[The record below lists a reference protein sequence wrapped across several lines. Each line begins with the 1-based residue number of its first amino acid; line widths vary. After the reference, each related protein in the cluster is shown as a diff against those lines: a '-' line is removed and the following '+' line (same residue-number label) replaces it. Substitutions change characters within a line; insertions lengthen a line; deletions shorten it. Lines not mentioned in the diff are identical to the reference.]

1 MGSVKE
7 NKKDIILTAV
17 FGLFLFLFLFFV
29 LYINFIS
36 NPAYYDGDM
45 YADLNLAKE
54 IWKTK
59 SLLPAEW
66 YFGNQ
71 LSVVSTPVLAAL
83 IYGICGKSIIA
94 MAAASSLMTVFVFAA
109 FDFMLRPYTKM
120 YARIGGFLIMAA
132 YSAAVLHLAK
142 GIQGWQLFFTMC
154 SYYAAYL
161 ICAMLSFG
169 CYARIKSGGNLSK
182 SFWIAAVIACVL
194 SFGTGMQSI
203 RQTEVMVI
211 PMVLFEAVSIIC
223 KKSTRRSAA
232 FTAAVAACNIAGL
245 ILIRFLPFKQHKIFG
260 ETRILPPSKII
271 SELPVFLK
279 NIGKYIICKD
289 YSAGAQ
295 AGMFILLT
303 VVSAGLILL
312 IRKSVKEKKLVS
324 FSTLLILMGIGV
336 AGVAALDLF
345 TAMNVRNIYYFMIYP
360 IAGVSAAY
368 LLSSL
373 KGKSLA
379 VTASAV
385 CICFAATAGLRF
397 CGIIKENR
405 AENRADIYS
414 QVSSFLEDEGY
425 RTIYSDWNIGARI
438 AVASDDRVQAG
449 LWRFDINTASSSD
462 QTNVQNELFLPVEY
476 LSIPHI
482 FEKESTQDTAYVI
495 GKDAFT
501 AVPAAAEKFGASV
514 NKIAEFSDKK
524 GQTFIVFTSDKPL
537 CSLTYTAKYGK
548 SIDF

>member
-1 MGSVKE
+1 MVSVKE
-7 NKKDIILTAV
+7 NKKDIILTVV

-29 LYINFIS
+29 LYINFVS

-66 YFGNQ
+66 IFGNQ

-83 IYGICGKSIIA
+83 IYGICGNVITA
-94 MAAASSLMTVFVFAA
+94 MAAASSLMTVFIFAA
-109 FDFMLRPYTKM
+109 FDFMLRPYAKL

-132 YSAAVLHLAK
+132 YPAAMLHLAK
-142 GIQGWQLFFTMC
+142 YTQGWQLFFTMC
-154 SYYAAYL
+154 SYYASYL

-169 CYARIKSGGNLSK
+169 CYARIKSGGNFSK
-182 SFWIAAVIACVL
+182 SFWMATLIACVL

-223 KKSTRRSAA
+223 KKSSRRSAA
-232 FTAAVAACNIAGL
+232 FTASVAACNIAGL
-245 ILIRFLPFKQHKIFG
+245 ILIRFLPFRQHKIFG
-260 ETRILPPSKII
+260 ETRILSPSRIL
-271 SELPVFLK
+271 SGLPAFLK

-289 YSAGAQ
+289 LSAVAQ
-295 AGMFILLT
+295 AGLFILLA
-303 VVSAGLILL
+303 VVSAGFILL
-312 IRKSVKEKKLVS
+312 VRKSVKEKRLAD
-324 FSTLLILMGIGV
+324 FLTLIILMGIGV
-336 AGVAALDLF
+336 TGVAALDLF

-360 IAGVSAAY
+360 IAGVLAAY

-373 KGKSLA
+373 EGKSRTVA
-379 VTASAV
+379 AAAV

-397 CGIIKENR
+397 CGILKENR
-405 AENRADIYS
+405 AENHTDIYS
-414 QVSSFLEDEGY
+414 QISSFLEDNDY

-438 AVASDDRVQAG
+438 AVASDDRLQAG
-449 LWRFDINTASSSD
+449 LWSFDINTAYSSD

-482 FEKESTQDTAYVI
+482 FEKESTQGTAYVI
-495 GKDAFT
+495 DKNEFA

-514 NKIAEFSDKK
+514 NMLAEFSDKK
-524 GQTFIVFTSDKPL
+524 GQYFIVFTSDKPL

-548 SIDF
+548 EIDF

>member
-1 MGSVKE
+1 MDSVKE
-7 NKKDIILTAV
+7 NKKDKILTAV

-59 SLLPAEW
+59 SLLPPEW

-83 IYGICGKSIIA
+83 IYGICGNVIIA
-94 MAAASSLMTVFVFAA
+94 MAIASSLMTVFIFAA
-109 FDFMLRPYTKM
+109 FDFMLRPYAKT

-169 CYARIKSGGNLSK
+169 CYTRIKNGGSLSK
-182 SFWIAAVIACVL
+182 FFWIAAVIACVL

-223 KKSTRRSAA
+223 KKSSRRSAA
-232 FTAAVAACNIAGL
+232 FTAAVAASNIAGL

-260 ETRILPPSKII
+260 ETQILSPSRMLA
-271 SELPVFLK
+271 ELPEFMK
-279 NIGKYIICKD
+279 NIGKYIICKNF
-289 YSAGAQ
+289 SISAQ
-295 AGMFILLT
+295 AGLFILLA
-303 VVSAGLILL
+303 VVSAGFILL
-312 IRKSVKEKKLVS
+312 IRKSVKEKKLAD
-324 FSTLLILMGIGV
+324 FLTLIIMMGIGV
-336 AGVAALDLF
+336 AGVAALDIF

-379 VTASAV
+379 VTAAAV

-397 CGIIKENR
+397 CSILKENH
-405 AENRADIYS
+405 AEKSEDIYS

-425 RTIYSDWNIGARI
+425 QTIYSDWNIGARI
-438 AVASDDRVQAG
+438 AVASDDCVQAG
-449 LWRFDINTASSSD
+449 LWRFDINTDSSKD
-462 QTNVQNELFLPVEY
+462 QANVQNELFLPVEY

-482 FEKESTQDTAYVI
+482 FEKEATQDVAYVI
-495 GKDAFT
+495 NKDEFA

-514 NKIAEFSDKK
+514 NKLAEFTDKS

-537 CSLTYTAKYGK
+537 CSLTYNAKYGK
-548 SIDF
+548 EIDF